1 MSKERPTQIPKS
13 GRHRPRDENVTFGPS
28 RAQHESARIGKI
40 FIARRRF
47 FSLKK
52 LSCDTADESRRIT

>member
-1 MSKERPTQIPKS
+1 MSKERPTRIPES
-13 GRHRPRDENVTFGPS
+13 GRHRPRDENVTFGPP
-28 RAQHESARIGKI
+28 RAQHESKRVGKI

-52 LSCDTADESRRIT
+52 PSSDTGDELR